1 MKKLITFILVLS
13 LVLGLGATA
22 FAQEEYDDN
31 AAVTIYKD
39 LTLANEDTENPAETF
54 TFKIGAGTGE
64 RDGNPIPAPEFN
76 PNQFTITFSQGQ
88 TSGSADLTLPEF
100 TQVGVYTY
108 TLTEE
113 EGSTAGMRYDSG
125 EYRLVVT
132 VINNPDYEEGSNEP
146 KFLRVLT
153 LTDENNLKDDSFK
166 NEFYA
171 GSLTV
176 RKQVTGNFGDPD
188 DKFEVTVT
196 LSPKEGKELKAD
208 PIQAPGADSFSQ
220 DPETGAVTI
229 KYTVKDGSEFT
240 ISNIPYDV
248 LYNVEEAQAEEYD
261 EPVYDGNQSGEMDAP
276 SKETTITN
284 NRDIDIETG
293 VNLDSLPYF
302 AILALAIGGL
312 AMFLVRRRAARI

>member
-1 MKKLITFILVLS
+1 M
-13 LVLGLGATA
+13 
-22 FAQEEYDDN
+22 
-31 AAVTIYKD
+31 
-39 LTLANEDTENPAETF
+39 
-54 TFKIGAGTGE
+54 
-64 RDGNPIPAPEFN
+64 
-76 PNQFTITFSQGQ
+76 
-88 TSGSADLTLPEF
+88 
-100 TQVGVYTY
+100 
-108 TLTEE
+108 
-113 EGSTAGMRYDSG
+113 
-125 EYRLVVT
+125 
-132 VINNPDYEEGSNEP
+132 
-146 KFLRVLT
+146 
-153 LTDENNLKDDSFK
+153 TDENNLKDDSFK

-188 DKFEVTVT
+188 DEFEVTVT

>member
-1 MKKLITFILVLS
+1 M
-13 LVLGLGATA
+13 
-22 FAQEEYDDN
+22 
-31 AAVTIYKD
+31 
-39 LTLANEDTENPAETF
+39 
-54 TFKIGAGTGE
+54 
-64 RDGNPIPAPEFN
+64 
-76 PNQFTITFSQGQ
+76 
-88 TSGSADLTLPEF
+88 PEF

-125 EYRLVVT
+125 EYKLVVT

-166 NEFYA
+166 NKFYA

-188 DKFEVTVT
+188 DEFEVTVT